1 MLLENLSL
9 SLSLYF
15 QENDNKAAL
24 KVDKEN
30 VNLTLKS
37 KTRHT

>member
-9 SLSLYF
+9 SLFYF

-30 VNLTLKS
+30 VNLTLK
-37 KTRHT
+37 K